1 MEITPPAPGAAIRQ
15 PAPPR
20 RLEELFRQLE
30 TPLLAYAM
38 RLTRNSDNA
47 QDCVQ
52 EAFLRLHPR
61 LKSGEVR
68 DPAAWLYRTVHN
80 LAITGLRSA
89 RKVVPFDVGNANDG
103 SSDSP
108 AHPAPDHQAAYAD
121 PAPLPDAEVERLEA
135 SGLARLVFDRLQRL
149 DPRAGEVVRLKFYEE
164 LSYKE
169 IADKTGLTVGHVGY
183 ILHHALKSL
192 AEELARAGLPR

>member
-1 MEITPPAPGAAIRQ
+1 MESTPPTTGAVS
-15 PAPPR
+15 PPTHPR
-20 RLEELFRQLE
+20 RLEDLFRALE

-38 RLTRNSDNA
+38 RLTRQSDTA

-61 LKSGEVR
+61 LAKGEVR

-89 RKVVPFDVGNANDG
+89 SNVVSFDAHDPSTDG
-103 SSDSP
+103 DARP
-108 AHPAPDHQAAYAD
+108 RPDHDRAFAD
-121 PAPLPDAEVERLEA
+121 PALLPDAEVERLEA
-135 SGLARLVFDRLQRL
+135 SGLARLVFDRLRRL
-149 DPRAGEVVRLKFYEE
+149 DPRAAEVVRLKFYEE

-169 IADKTGLTVGHVGY
+169 IAAKTGLNVGHVGY
-183 ILHHALKSL
+183 ILHHALKAL
-192 AEELARAGLPR
+192 ANEITRAGLR

>member
-1 MEITPPAPGAAIRQ
+1 METSPPPKGAILK

-20 RLEELFRQLE
+20 RLEELFRDLE

-38 RLTRNSDNA
+38 RLTRNAENA

-61 LKSGEVR
+61 LPTGEVR

-80 LAITGLRSA
+80 LAITGIRSN
-89 RKVVPFDVGNANDG
+89 RKIISFDATDP
-103 SSDSP
+103 SADSDSRSRTDSNP
-108 AHPAPDHQAAYAD
+108 AYAD

-135 SGLARLVFDRLQRL
+135 SGLARIVFDRLTRL
-149 DPRAGEVVRLKFYEE
+149 DPRAAEVVRLKFYEE

-183 ILHHALKSL
+183 ILHHALKNL
-192 AEELARAGLPR
+192 ATEITRAGLPM

>member
-1 MEITPPAPGAAIRQ
+1 MEITPPAKE
-15 PAPPR
+15 APSRLAPTR
-20 RLEELFRQLE
+20 GLEELFRDLE

-38 RLTRNSDNA
+38 RLTRQNAAA

-61 LKSGEVR
+61 LAAGEVR
-68 DPAAWLYRTVHN
+68 DPSAWLYRTVHN
-80 LAITGLRSA
+80 LAITNLRSA
-89 RKVVPFDVGNANDG
+89 GKIVSFDALH
-103 SSDSP
+103 P
-108 AHPAPDHQAAYAD
+108 AHDEESPSRQDTNPALAD

-135 SGLARLVFDRLQRL
+135 SGLARIVFERLRRL

-169 IADKTGLTVGHVGY
+169 IAARTGLTVGHVGY
-183 ILHHALKSL
+183 ILHRSLKSL
-192 AEELARAGLPR
+192 AEEITRAGLPW